1 MGGCVAS
8 KFLVDN
14 CTDRL
19 RVQSTIS
26 QFYTTTISE
35 DPEGT
40 ATTISEEQEDSAI
53 TISEE
58 QEGAATI
65 IIKEQEGDV
74 TNDTQNGSATDDIR
88 NDAAPAA
95 TLNDA
100 DDEEDSGAQIAVDS
114 SIASVDDAR
123 STDSGSEASIVVT
136 AL

>member
-1 MGGCVAS
+1 MGGCVEA
-8 KFLVDN
+8 KFLLDN

-40 ATTISEEQEDSAI
+40 ATTISEEQEGGAT

-58 QEGAATI
+58 QEGTATTI
-65 IIKEQEGDV
+65 NKEQEGGV
-74 TNDTQNGSATDDIR
+74 TDDMQNGSATDEIR
-88 NDAAPAA
+88 NDAATAA
-95 TLNDA
+95 ILVDP

-114 SIASVDDAR
+114 SIASVDDAG